1 MDLISL
7 ILLAL
12 GLSMDAFAVSISNSM
27 CFELKKRDGVL
38 TSLAFGVFQ
47 GIMPIAG
54 YFAGRAF
61 ANTIASVDHWIAF
74 VLLGFIGGKMI
85 FDSLREWNEPIACP
99 VEKTLTAKM
108 VLLQAVATSIDA
120 LAVGVGFAVM
130 DVNIWVAAG
139 LIAAITFVCCL
150 VGHFIGKKAGGL
162 LGNWAQIGGGVILIA
177 IGLKILISHLLG
189 A

>member
-7 ILLAL
+7 IFLAL

-27 CFELKKRDGVL
+27 CFELKKRDSFL
-38 TSLAFGVFQ
+38 TSLSFGIFQ

-54 YFAGRAF
+54 FFAGIAF
-61 ANTIASVDHWIAF
+61 SNTIESIDHWIAF
-74 VLLGFIGGKMI
+74 ILLAFIGGKMI
-85 FDSLREWNEPIACP
+85 FDSLREWNEPISCP
-99 VEKTLTAKM
+99 VEKTLTVKM
-108 VLLQAVATSIDA
+108 VLLQGVATSIDA

-130 DVNIWVAAG
+130 EVNIWVAAG
-139 LIAAITFVCCL
+139 LIALITFVCCL

-162 LGNWAQIGGGVILIA
+162 LGNWAQIAGGVILIV
-177 IGLKILISHLLG
+177 IGLKILISHLIG